1 MYRWLIITTMILGT
15 AVAADAQFVAP
26 GGAIPA
32 VANLPGENDTFW
44 RSDVTVLNLNS
55 SAIQVVFV
63 LFPEIKNSAPGFE
76 IQESDPI
83 DIVGSGQH
91 TVTNVMSS
99 VFGQSNKKGA
109 LYVYSLDAS
118 PIVLSSRTYT
128 PAPQGGT
135 FGLDVSG
142 VLVAET
148 AWVAGIRDDS
158 SFRTSV
164 GIFLPAGPSQ
174 GQEVAF
180 TVTVYDD
187 AGTPVAVAPL
197 TFEQAGMKQVDM
209 EFLGLEDD
217 LPGGWVEIRCHDRF
231 ALWYAYA
238 TVTDNASGDG
248 VFHPALTRQSSIP

>member
-1 MYRWLIITTMILGT
+1 MYRWLFVTIMILGP
-15 AVAADAQFVAP
+15 AVAAEAQFVAP

-44 RSDVTVLNLNS
+44 RSDVTILNLNS
-55 SAIQVVFV
+55 SDIQVVLV

-76 IQESDPI
+76 IQESEAI
-83 DIVGSGQH
+83 DIAGNGQI

-99 VFGQSNKKGA
+99 LFSQSNKKGA

-148 AWVAGIRDDS
+148 AWVAGIRDDA

-164 GIFLPAGPSQ
+164 GIFVPAGPSQ

-187 AGTPVAVAPL
+187 AGAQVAAAPL
-197 TFEQAGMKQVDM
+197 SFEQAGMKQVDM
-209 EFLGLEDD
+209 DYLGLEDP
-217 LPGGWVEIRCHDRF
+217 LPGGWVEFRCHDPF

-238 TVTDNASGDG
+238 TVTDNGSGDG

>member
-1 MYRWLIITTMILGT
+1 MYRWLFVTIMILGP
-15 AVAADAQFVAP
+15 AVAAEAQFVAP

-44 RSDVTVLNLNS
+44 RSDVTILNLNS
-55 SAIQVVFV
+55 SDIQVS
-63 LFPEIKNSAPGFE
+63 EA
-76 IQESDPI
+76 I
-83 DIVGSGQH
+83 DIAGNGQI

-99 VFGQSNKKGA
+99 LFSQSNKKGA

-148 AWVAGIRDDS
+148 AWVAGIRDDA

-164 GIFLPAGPSQ
+164 GIFVPAGPSQ

-187 AGTPVAVAPL
+187 AGAQVAAAPL
-197 TFEQAGMKQVDM
+197 SFEQAGMKQVDM
-209 EFLGLEDD
+209 DYLGLEDP
-217 LPGGWVEIRCHDRF
+217 LPGGWVEFRCHDPF

-238 TVTDNASGDG
+238 TVTDNGSGDG